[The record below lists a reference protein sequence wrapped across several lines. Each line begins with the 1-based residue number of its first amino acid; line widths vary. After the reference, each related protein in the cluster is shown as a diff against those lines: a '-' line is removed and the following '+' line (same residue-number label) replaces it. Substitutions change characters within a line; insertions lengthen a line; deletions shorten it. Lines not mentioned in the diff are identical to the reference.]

1 MAIAQSANSFE
12 RFGVVIAVGFLVF
25 SLLGTFK
32 IYQSYS
38 MQFTPQNEVLGA
50 KTESP
55 NDVVAANSCL
65 PQTKISEALKVGE
78 RTVTL
83 YAPDKTLT
91 LSLEPL
97 VSCIVNT
104 GCETSGTS
112 CSNVK
117 TTLDAACLDDY
128 FKQYPLS
135 LTTTVLLTQN
145 DISVKVRKEDWAV
158 NYKDLAAQLADAF
171 SKEVSYC
178 QLTGETRL
186 PKKNIAN
193 LQLTVSDAS
202 ASVEESFTKRF
213 IEIDKSKMLLFFWND
228 GIYQPYYIK
237 KGTRL
242 PSQQIYLR
250 KDIDIQKIL
259 QSIDAGY
266 VLRNSESTDY
276 VVVHE

>member
-1 MAIAQSANSFE
+1 
-12 RFGVVIAVGFLVF
+12 L
-25 SLLGTFK
+25 
-32 IYQSYS
+32 
-38 MQFTPQNEVLGA
+38 QFIPQNEVLGA
-50 KTESP
+50 KTENTS
-55 NDVVAANSCL
+55 DVTTTNSCL
-65 PQTKISEALKVGE
+65 PQTKLSEALKIGE

-91 LSLEPL
+91 LSLEPF

-104 GCETSGTS
+104 GCETAGNA

-117 TTLDAACLDDY
+117 TTMDVSCLDAY
-128 FKQYPLS
+128 FKQYPLT
-135 LTTTVLLTQN
+135 LTTTTLLTRN

-158 NYKDLAAQLADAF
+158 NYKDLAVQLADAY
-171 SKEVSYC
+171 SKEISYC
-178 QLTGETRL
+178 QLTGETKL

-202 ASVEESFTKRF
+202 PSVEESFTKRF
-213 IEIDKSKMLLFFWND
+213 IEIDKSKQLLYFWND
-228 GIYQPYYIK
+228 GVYQPYYIK

-250 KDIDIQKIL
+250 KDIDIEKIL

-266 VLRNSESTDY
+266 VLRNSSSTDY
-276 VVVHE
+276 VIVHN